1 MVKVVLFSIILANTR
16 KRYALLS
23 VEPEYKNI
31 FLFPLN
37 RITSLQFLLLAVI
50 LLRCLSYCAT
60 YLYKRLQ
67 FTGIWEVAELILS
80 TKQQHQ
86 QL

>member
-23 VEPEYKNI
+23 VEPEYNI

-37 RITSLQFLLLAVI
+37 RITSVQFLLLARSNSFKMLEI
-50 LLRCLSYCAT
+50 LYYVPIQTPTIHWNMGSR
-60 YLYKRLQ
+60 
-67 FTGIWEVAELILS
+67 
-80 TKQQHQ
+80 
-86 QL
+86 

>member
-1 MVKVVLFSIILANTR
+1 MVKIVLFSIILANTR

-37 RITSLQFLLLAVI
+37 RITSLQFLLLARSNSFKMLE
-50 LLRCLSYCAT
+50 LLCYVPIQTPTIHWNMGSR
-60 YLYKRLQ
+60 
-67 FTGIWEVAELILS
+67 
-80 TKQQHQ
+80 
-86 QL
+86 

>member
-23 VEPEYKNI
+23 VEPEYNI

-37 RITSLQFLLLAVI
+37 RITSLQFLLLARSNSFKMLE
-50 LLRCLSYCAT
+50 LLCYVPIQTPTIHWNMGSR
-60 YLYKRLQ
+60 
-67 FTGIWEVAELILS
+67 
-80 TKQQHQ
+80 
-86 QL
+86 

>member
-23 VEPEYKNI
+23 VEPEYNI

-37 RITSLQFLLLAVI
+37 RITSVQFLLLARSNSFKMLE
-50 LLRCLSYCAT
+50 LLCYVPIQTPTIHWNMGSR
-60 YLYKRLQ
+60 
-67 FTGIWEVAELILS
+67 
-80 TKQQHQ
+80 
-86 QL
+86 

>member
-31 FLFPLN
+31 FF
-37 RITSLQFLLLAVI
+37 TSLQFLLLARSNSFKMLE
-50 LLRCLSYCAT
+50 LLCYVPIQTPTIHWNMGSR
-60 YLYKRLQ
+60 
-67 FTGIWEVAELILS
+67 
-80 TKQQHQ
+80 
-86 QL
+86 

>member
-1 MVKVVLFSIILANTR
+1 MVKVVLFSIILAKTR

-37 RITSLQFLLLAVI
+37 RITSLQFLLLARSNYFKMLE
-50 LLRCLSYCAT
+50 LLCYVPIQTPTIHWNMGSR
-60 YLYKRLQ
+60 
-67 FTGIWEVAELILS
+67 
-80 TKQQHQ
+80 
-86 QL
+86 

>member
-1 MVKVVLFSIILANTR
+1 MVKVVLFSIILAKTR

-37 RITSLQFLLLAVI
+37 RITSLQFLLLARSNSFKMLE
-50 LLRCLSYCAT
+50 LLCYVPIQTPTIHWNMGSR
-60 YLYKRLQ
+60 
-67 FTGIWEVAELILS
+67 
-80 TKQQHQ
+80 
-86 QL
+86 